1 MSPDTINGTARE
13 VTAEQPEAAPEPEP
27 TTVQSAI
34 LVTKHVEDNGDISV
48 NVALQGDEI
57 VATEVQTL
65 LELAV
70 PTWRNKIGLK

>member
-13 VTAEQPEAAPEPEP
+13 VTTEQPEAAPEP